1 MLWSTRAADRLYLC
15 LAQPGSRGGK
25 PRIFAERPLSW
36 QFNLHPVRSRP
47 LPASGAF
54 SDGFSDRVV
63 VNFAE
68 PAEPISPIRWVR
80 GGHVKTFQNLRY
92 TTYARL
98 TAAKTLDDIW

>member
-1 MLWSTRAADRLYLC
+1 L
-15 LAQPGSRGGK
+15 
-25 PRIFAERPLSW
+25 
-36 QFNLHPVRSRP
+36 V
-47 LPASGAF
+47 
-54 SDGFSDRVV
+54 SDRVV

-68 PAEPISPIRWVR
+68 PAEPIGPIRWVR